1 MEGNPLARKL
11 RWPFIVASV
20 GFCIV
25 PYFSVEWGIVLSKAI
40 ISAIEV
46 QLKRQAADD
55 VTRRVLR
62 IHLLNAQHRLQIL
75 ELLGK

>member
-1 MEGNPLARKL
+1 M
-11 RWPFIVASV
+11 ASV